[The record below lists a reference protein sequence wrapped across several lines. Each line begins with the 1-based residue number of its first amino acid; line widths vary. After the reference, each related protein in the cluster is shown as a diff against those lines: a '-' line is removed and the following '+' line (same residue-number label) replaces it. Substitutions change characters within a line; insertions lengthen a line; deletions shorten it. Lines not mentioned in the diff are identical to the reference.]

1 MAIQKITSNVLA
13 DGAVS
18 ASNLEDG
25 SVSASKLAAGSVSAS
40 SLGDNSVT
48 EAKLADSSISTAK
61 LADNSV
67 SSAKLANNSVGIDQ
81 LNLSDGTNG
90 QILTTNGSGTI
101 SFADAAGGG
110 GAWNVIS
117 SQTVSSAVSSVE
129 FTSITGYTHYV
140 LQISNLLP
148 SDSKALR
155 YTAAYDGGST
165 YITTGYNRNL
175 MFPANNTT
183 GTVSGDLTSN
193 LPYAEVSNSFGTNL
207 PGQAQLW
214 FGNASS
220 SVSAICFNAPG
231 TSTTPPAALSVA
243 NTFNTGYLT
252 SAITKLKFVMQT
264 GNINSATFTLY
275 GLATS

>member
-18 ASNLEDG
+18 AAN
-25 SVSASKLAAGSVSAS
+25 
-40 SLGDNSVT
+40 LGDNSVT
-48 EAKLADSSISTAK
+48 
-61 LADNSV
+61 
-67 SSAKLANNSVGIDQ
+67 SAKLANNSVGIDQ
-81 LNLSDGTNG
+81 LNLTDGTDG
-90 QILTTNGSGTI
+90 QILTTDGSGTL
-101 SFADAAGGG
+101 SFADAAGGS
-110 GAWNVIS
+110 WNVIS

-148 SDSKALR
+148 SESKALR
-155 YTAAYDGGST
+155 YTAAYDGGSS
-165 YITTGYNRNL
+165 YITTGYNKNL

-193 LPYAEVSNSFGTNL
+193 LSYAEISNSYGTNV

-220 SVSAICFNAPG
+220 MVSAVCFNAPG
-231 TSTTPPAALSVA
+231 TSTTPAAALSVS
-243 NTFNTGYLT
+243 NSYNTGYLT

-264 GNINSATFTLY
+264 GTINSATFTLY

>member
-18 ASNLEDG
+18 AAN
-25 SVSASKLAAGSVSAS
+25 
-40 SLGDNSVT
+40 LGDNSVT
-48 EAKLADSSISTAK
+48 
-61 LADNSV
+61 
-67 SSAKLANNSVGIDQ
+67 SAKLANNSVGIDQ
-81 LNLSDGTNG
+81 LNLSDGTDG
-90 QILTTNGSGTI
+90 QILTTDGSGTL
-101 SFADAAGGG
+101 SFADAAGGS
-110 GAWNVIS
+110 WNVIS
-117 SQTVSSAVSSVE
+117 SQTVSSAVSAVE

-165 YITTGYNRNL
+165 YITTGYNKNL

-183 GTVSGDLTSN
+183 GTVSGELTSN
-193 LPYAEVSNSFGTNL
+193 QPYAEISNSFGTNL

-220 SVSAICFNAPG
+220 SVSSICFNAPG
-231 TSTTPPAALSVA
+231 TSTTPPAALSIA
-243 NTFNTGYLT
+243 NTFNTGYLS

-264 GNINSATFTLY
+264 GTINSATFTLY